1 MISEEFVAERIEQL
15 LAEKNMSR
23 YRLGQYSD
31 LNDTTLYNI
40 MKRKTI
46 PSIITLS
53 KICDGFGITLA
64 QFFYDSENN
73 MEYTKEERNL
83 LSSFSRLSAYD
94 RGVVLLMIDIL
105 GKRKNEKK
113 E

>member
-1 MISEEFVAERIEQL
+1 MISEDFVAERIEQL
-15 LAEKNMSR
+15 LADKNMTR
-23 YRLGQYSD
+23 YRLGQCSD

-46 PSIITLS
+46 PSILTLS

-64 QFFYDSENN
+64 QFFYDSENDR
-73 MEYTKEERNL
+73 ECTREERSL

-94 RGVVLLMIDIL
+94 RGVVLMMIDNL
-105 GKRKNEKK
+105 AKRKNERP